1 MTDTIKLGIL
11 AGQLMILENETA
23 ETAEENLWL
32 EENKKMVRGQ
42 IKILENKMDRDIA
55 LRRENNRTVET
66 SVIQCQ
72 DCRYGFNGDGS
83 CEIKHLFPPNGFCS
97 KAKPNMTR

>member
-66 SVIQCQ
+66 SVIQ
-72 DCRYGFNGDGS
+72 
-83 CEIKHLFPPNGFCS
+83 
-97 KAKPNMTR
+97 